1 MNLLQ
6 AGRIIGL
13 VVPAVALLLQA
24 PGAFAHHHRSQSH
37 HRNDDHN
44 NVLNDASHRPFVTC
58 GPFGGA
64 LLYVATPEVYGLS
77 NQ

>member
-13 VVPAVALLLQA
+13 VVPAVALALTA
-24 PGAFAHHHRSQSH
+24 PGVLAHHHDH
-37 HRNDDHN
+37 HAD
-44 NVLNDASHRPFVTC
+44 DASPDPVVTC
-58 GPFGGA
+58 DTHNGA
-64 LLYVATPEVYGLS
+64 FFYVATPEVYELS

>member
-1 MNLLQ
+1 MNLLK

-13 VVPAVALLLQA
+13 VVPAVALLMQA
-24 PGAFAHHHRSQSH
+24 PGAFAHHRHH

-44 NVLNDASHRPFVTC
+44 NVLNDASPHPVTTC
-58 GPFGGA
+58 SPFGGA
-64 LLYVATPEVYGLS
+64 FLYIATPEVYELS